1 MIGFVS
7 QTRAEVESMTYMV
20 YKVMRLLPRPVLLV
34 LMVVLLTAL
43 ARA

>member
-1 MIGFVS
+1 
-7 QTRAEVESMTYMV
+7 MTYMV